1 MRNSSCL
8 LFVQLRFVLRQS
20 DFFLIKKF
28 LKWFGTDMKTRLDT
42 AWKSDHFCDTRA
54 LFVSHGGPNWFLICL
69 DEYCTLWFN
78 TTTTSN
84 TYLCVQNLALLN
96 SLKIFKSFLIA
107 NSLSEF
113 AQKCIT
119 NALQPYLMTGC
130 RGSPCQT
137 LTLPKSLASN
147 RGKLRLTL
155 QFIKTFTFMF
165 TTFQSRASAES

>member
-1 MRNSSCL
+1 MFTFRPIKICFASIRFFPYQKVLEMIWYRYENSSWHSL
-8 LFVQLRFVLRQS
+8 
-20 DFFLIKKF
+20 KKWSF
-28 LKWFGTDMKTRLDT
+28 
-42 AWKSDHFCDTRA
+42 FCDTRA